1 MSSRHKFFFARKNDE
16 YSIKSRI
23 YSSLSFAFAY
33 YYVDENNATV
43 MDIKVFSFLT
53 REKKNDSSD
62 RFSDGIIRSFIK
74 V

>member
-1 MSSRHKFFFARKNDE
+1 
-16 YSIKSRI
+16 
-23 YSSLSFAFAY
+23 
-33 YYVDENNATV
+33 

-74 V
+74 IWKLI